1 MGNSFFFKFNL
12 FKIPSRF
19 WLNFSYTLY
28 LWVRAAEGEKQGLA
42 CSSVVECFVHMY
54 ETLSIAK
61 KKKNRK
67 ENIFPFLNHIKCI
80 NGGSCL

>member
-1 MGNSFFFKFNL
+1 MGNSFFKKFNL

-19 WLNFSYTLY
+19 WLNFFYTLY

-42 CSSVVECFVHMY
+42 CSSVVECFFHMY

-61 KKKNRK
+61 KKKQK
-67 ENIFPFLNHIKCI
+67 GEHFSLFKPYKVY
-80 NGGSCL
+80 